1 MKTKRNID
9 LAHHFPNPTSLHH
22 NCQKMKQQENCKF
35 FPPLSYSC
43 SFPSQYL
50 RKKKQKKTHTHTLL
64 TKCSICFGSFLII
77 HHVSRSFMF
86 MLDKMSKFFSI
97 PFSIIQKYVSN
108 KNIPT
113 KNSLSIA
120 LFLKFSHTKML
131 HPTKSKLLP
140 LTHFPNS

>member
-50 RKKKQKKTHTHTLL
+50 RKKSKRKHIHLEASWSFIMFQDLSCSCL
-64 TKCSICFGSFLII
+64 TKWVSSFQYLSPSFKSMFLTKTFPQKI
-77 HHVSRSFMF
+77 HFP
-86 MLDKMSKFFSI
+86 LLFSSNF
-97 PFSIIQKYVSN
+97 PTQKCYTLQNQSC
-108 KNIPT
+108 
-113 KNSLSIA
+113 SLSPISPILKV
-120 LFLKFSHTKML
+120 LFQSF
-131 HPTKSKLLP
+131 
-140 LTHFPNS
+140 F